1 MATKQSKPEMK
12 RFRVVLTLEYDAP
25 DRETAIARAKE
36 QFGVT
41 SPHAKVRVQEGVLNW
56 LTIPEPAA

>member
-1 MATKQSKPEMK
+1 MANKEKVEMK

-25 DRETAIARAKE
+25 DRETAVARAKE

-41 SPHAKVRVQEGVLNW
+41 SPHAKVRVQEGVLSW
-56 LTIPEPAA
+56 MTIPDAPTS